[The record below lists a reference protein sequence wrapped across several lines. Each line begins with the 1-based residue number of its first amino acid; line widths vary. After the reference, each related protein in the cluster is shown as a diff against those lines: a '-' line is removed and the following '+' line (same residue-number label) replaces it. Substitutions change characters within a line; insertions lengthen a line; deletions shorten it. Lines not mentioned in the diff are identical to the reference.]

1 MANDGT
7 SSRGLRVAIVG
18 GGLGGLCAA
27 AFLHRAGAQVTLF
40 EQAPKLT
47 ETGAG
52 INMGP
57 NAGRVLHHLGVTDAL
72 IKAGEIVETAWE
84 FRRWQDG
91 SVLFSQERG
100 EAALRRYGAHGYF
113 IHRADL
119 LDILRSVV
127 PSEIVELGR
136 KCTGL
141 EQDANGGRLSFAD
154 GSTAEAD
161 VVIGADGVHSVV
173 RDAVDGAV
181 ATTFSGQCA
190 WRCLIPA
197 RAAAQFALRPV
208 QTIWIG
214 PGRHVTHY
222 PIRGRQWVNA
232 VAITPASEWTAESW
246 ATAAAVSD
254 LVAEFEG
261 WDSRLTDLLAASAT
275 SRWALLQRDPLAR
288 WTAGRIALLGDSA
301 HPMFPFL
308 GQGAGQALEDAASL
322 SECLSGATTADVP
335 RALQRYELLRMP
347 RAYEVQRRS
356 REAGEQEHLPDG
368 PEQQLRDQQYARR
381 DPVGHYSWLYEHDA
395 RAHAAQAPA
404 R

>member
-1 MANDGT
+1 
-7 SSRGLRVAIVG
+7 
-18 GGLGGLCAA
+18 
-27 AFLHRAGAQVTLF
+27 
-40 EQAPKLT
+40 
-47 ETGAG
+47 
-52 INMGP
+52 
-57 NAGRVLHHLGVTDAL
+57 
-72 IKAGEIVETAWE
+72 
-84 FRRWQDG
+84 
-91 SVLFSQERG
+91 LFSQERG
-100 EAALRRYGAHGYF
+100 EPALQRYGAHGYF

-141 EQDANGGRLSFAD
+141 EQDASVGRLSFAD
-154 GSTAEAD
+154 GSTVEAD

-173 RDAVDGAV
+173 RGAVDGAV
-181 ATTFSGQCA
+181 PTTFSGQCA

-197 RAAAQFALRPV
+197 REAPQFALRPV
-208 QTIWIG
+208 QTVWIG

-222 PIRGRQWVNA
+222 PIRGRKWVNA

-246 ATAAAVSD
+246 VATAEVSD

-261 WDSRLTDLLAASAT
+261 WDSRLTDLLASSAT
-275 SRWALLQRDPLAR
+275 SRWALLQREPLAR
-288 WTAGRIALLGDSA
+288 WTVGRIALLGDSA

-322 SECLSGATTADVP
+322 SECLAGARPADVP

-347 RAYEVQRRS
+347 RANQVQQRS
-356 REAGEQEHLPDG
+356 REAGDQEHLPDG
-368 PEQQLRDQQYARR
+368 PQQQLRDERYARR

-395 RAHAAQAPA
+395 VAHAAQGPA
-404 R
+404 L

>member
-197 RAAAQFALRPV
+197 REAAQFALRPV

-261 WDSRLTDLLAASAT
+261 WDSRLTGLLAASAT

-322 SECLSGATTADVP
+322 SECLAGATTADVP
-335 RALQRYELLRMP
+335 GALQRYELLRMP